1 MKAIADDNG
10 KVWIAIDQGELHATF
25 AISGDGG
32 VPFLPGQE
40 VTIDDARL
48 ASVTQQLLS
57 SFGVASVP
65 VVESA

>member
-1 MKAIADDNG
+1 MKAIADQDG

-32 VPFLPGQE
+32 VSFLPGQE

-48 ASVTQQLLS
+48 ASVTQQLLA
-57 SFGVASVP
+57 SFGAEAVP
-65 VVESA
+65 ITETA